1 MGLNENVA
9 FLWALLNVR
18 LLTLSCKVVTWHS
31 LVYSSFS
38 NPISHYD
45 IYILG
50 GVDSNDMIKTDVYKY
65 EDNADGNEWKRVQG
79 MKISRT
85 DHSLDVVENFE
96 ALACDIRTTTTTT
109 TTTTA
114 TTTTTTTEH
123 SQHHYFSFTIFLV
136 LLGIICCLSVVIII
150 LFICCCC
157 WMGKAKSIPTQS
169 KQLSRPW
176 IEIILTYLNWI
187 PLNKRVFHY

>member
-1 MGLNENVA
+1 
-9 FLWALLNVR
+9 
-18 LLTLSCKVVTWHS
+18 
-31 LVYSSFS
+31 
-38 NPISHYD
+38 
-45 IYILG
+45 
-50 GVDSNDMIKTDVYKY
+50 MIKTDVYKY

-109 TTTTA
+109 TTTA

-136 LLGIICCLSVVIII
+136 LLGIICFLSVVIII

-169 KQLSRPW
+169 K
-176 IEIILTYLNWI
+176 
-187 PLNKRVFHY
+187 